1 MGKCVGK
8 SACDG
13 PWFKH
18 AETETEL
25 APGKEKDAHEARTQ
39 IEFIF
44 YKKPMSNKIS
54 ILRRSALPE
63 ATKVSTMV
71 AEIHSRWK
79 NTWEG
84 ASTSTFENITKLVL
98 DDLSSMGYNEQ
109 WRREILLKA
118 TRGYM
123 RILKLQ
129 KKGETLRNRPEKMT
143 QLKRRYKKLTG
154 QKTGFKRLMK

>member
-1 MGKCVGK
+1 
-8 SACDG
+8 
-13 PWFKH
+13 
-18 AETETEL
+18 
-25 APGKEKDAHEARTQ
+25 
-39 IEFIF
+39 
-44 YKKPMSNKIS
+44 MSNRIS

-63 ATKVSTMV
+63 ATKVATMV
-71 AEIHSRWK
+71 AEIHRRWK

-84 ASTSTFENITKLVL
+84 ANTSTFGEITKSFM
-98 DDLSSMGYNEQ
+98 DDLCSMGYTEQ

-129 KKGETLRNRPEKMT
+129 KKGETLRNRPAAMT

-154 QKTGFKRLMK
+154 QKDWFQEDDEMRLTESEETKNIRSGQRKNSRRIETV